1 MSLRVECPI
10 LQDVTNNPAFVV
22 PCGCKFDAAAITEWS
37 QRDNRCPNDR
47 TVMQQ
52 ICLIVTQEPVIDRR
66 VYLAPEKGAR
76 FRELQAY
83 SSGVQQPEHVEL
95 FASRETVKE
104 LARSLLGKVRSMGTR
119 VMLETDELFLFKMK
133 LVEYRQR
140 SEYSYTDDKNRLWF
154 MEHSLESLAGMGRRR
169 AVSVRA

>member
-1 MSLRVECPI
+1 MSLIVECPI

-52 ICLIVTQEPVIDRR
+52 ICLLVTQEPVIDRR

-76 FRELQAY
+76 FRELQPIL
-83 SSGVQQPEHVEL
+83 QECNNL
-95 FASRETVKE
+95 
-104 LARSLLGKVRSMGTR
+104 SMVSFLR
-119 VMLETDELFLFKMK
+119 VAK
-133 LVEYRQR
+133 
-140 SEYSYTDDKNRLWF
+140 RLRNWP
-154 MEHSLESLAGMGRRR
+154 
-169 AVSVRA
+169 AVCWERCAQWGSVLCLKQMSFFCLRGN